1 MGIAREHCC
10 LSRKQQRFYAEN
22 LNIPKHFNAKNIK
35 LAINKD
41 MMQTFDIQ
49 VKIARY
55 GVVYI
60 NKLIFVEGKVF
71 ETKCVN
77 EKPVKYHCSTKK

>member
-1 MGIAREHCC
+1 
-10 LSRKQQRFYAEN
+10 
-22 LNIPKHFNAKNIK
+22 
-35 LAINKD
+35 

-77 EKPVKYHCSTKK
+77 EKSVNIIRDTVKSFLRCTGALR